1 MKPTT
6 IFRRSALGAAALMTG
21 WTLGGW
27 IVPADTALTCQT
39 FEGPT
44 TVTQCVPQVDPDG
57 NEIADLY
64 EDGSAQYQSQW
75 TWDSD
80 TQQFSLLAPS
90 NEVWT

>member
-21 WTLGGW
+21 WTLAGW
-27 IVPADTALTCQT
+27 VMPADSALTCAT

-80 TQQFSLLAPS
+80 DQQFSLLPPS
-90 NEVWT
+90 EVMWT

>member
-1 MKPTT
+1 VKTTT

-21 WTLGGW
+21 WTIGGW

-44 TVTQCVPQVDPDG
+44 TVTQCVPQVDPEG

-80 TQQFSLLAPS
+80 DQAFYLIPS
-90 NEVWT
+90 KQEVWT